1 MDVLDRQPLP
11 AIASPEASPQALRQ
25 LGLNLNH
32 WYVVAQSQEVGAKPQ
47 SVTLWQQPLVIYRDG
62 QGQIHAM
69 EDRCPHRQ
77 VKLSEGKV
85 QGDHLVCAYHGWA
98 FDPQG
103 HCTQVPYLEAR
114 QKLPS
119 CRLRTYPVREQDG
132 FIWVFPGDRPVE
144 TLPPPLGVPEW
155 EHLNFIGSV
164 ATIDVAC
171 HYSFLIENLMD
182 MYHGHLHGAAQVWAN
197 PVLTDLQVDGAQVH
211 AHYDAESYYR
221 IDQIWSAIQLVV
233 PTLRQLHPAP
243 LDVYYRYPHWVASLG
258 KEFTLYCLFCPI
270 SPSRTR
276 AYLLH
281 FTSLQNFPKL
291 HKTPLVVRR
300 FCKSLFTNSASF
312 VLRRLVREDVLM
324 LEQEQQAFSRD
335 PNYRGPEL
343 NRTLTAVQQLIRQQ
357 ASGAL

>member
-11 AIASPEASPQALRQ
+11 AITSPKASPQVLRQ
-25 LGLNLNH
+25 LGPNLNH
-32 WYVVAQSQEVGAKPQ
+32 WYVVALSQELGPTPRA
-47 SVTLWQQPLVIYRDG
+47 VTLWQQPLVLYRDG
-62 QGQIHAM
+62 QGQVHAL

-77 VKLSEGKV
+77 VKLSEGQV
-85 QGDHLVCAYHGWA
+85 RENQLVCAYHGWA

-103 HCTQVPYLEAR
+103 HCAQVPYLDAR
-114 QKLPS
+114 QKLPT

-132 FIWVFPGDRPVE
+132 FIWVFPGEQPMERSS
-144 TLPPPLGVPEW
+144 LPLGVPEW

-164 ATIDVAC
+164 TTIDVQC

-197 PVLTDLQVDGAQVH
+197 PVLTDLQVDGEQVH

-233 PTLRQLHPAP
+233 PALRQLHPAP
-243 LDVYYRYPHWVASLG
+243 LDVYYRYPHWVATLG
-258 KEFTLYCLFCPI
+258 DEFKLYCLFCPV
-270 SPSRTR
+270 SPTHTR

-281 FTSLQNFPKL
+281 FTSLENFPKL
-291 HKTPLVVRR
+291 HKTPLAVRR

-343 NRTLTAVQQLIRQQ
+343 NRTLTAVQQLICHQG
-357 ASGAL
+357 SGAL